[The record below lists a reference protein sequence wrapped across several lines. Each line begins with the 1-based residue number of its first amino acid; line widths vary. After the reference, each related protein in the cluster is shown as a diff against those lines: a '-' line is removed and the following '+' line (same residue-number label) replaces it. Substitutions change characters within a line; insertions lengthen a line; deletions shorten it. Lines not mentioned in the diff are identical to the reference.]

1 MYFEKTWNEKIHTNT
16 AIAFKNVNIFF
27 SNAHI
32 FFPTK
37 IETKSLFLFC
47 QKLYLRQE
55 KTKHFEANFVSYPM
69 FSLFYYF
76 LLFCDNHKSSIHQT
90 KRLQKIQS
98 WSDFFFSIELILSL
112 MNGTVYICA
121 TNFYAFFPGFHSSL
135 HEILVIFQSSQNSSY
150 WIKILYTKFI
160 MGPFVRFG
168 RPSCHSNSS
177 QLHLRYV
184 KLFFG
189 LEKNKKTI
197 KIK

>member
-16 AIAFKNVNIFF
+16 AIAFKNVYIFF

-37 IETKSLFLFC
+37 IETKTLFKTRKNKTLLKPTSYHILCF
-47 QKLYLRQE
+47 LY
-55 KTKHFEANFVSYPM
+55 FIISFFFVIII
-69 FSLFYYF
+69 
-76 LLFCDNHKSSIHQT
+76 NHRFT
-90 KRLQKIQS
+90 KRRDYKKFKVEVT
-98 WSDFFFSIELILSL
+98 FFFSIELMLSL
-112 MNGTVYICA
+112 MWMNGTVYICV
-121 TNFYAFFPGFHSSL
+121 TNFYAFFSGFHSSL
-135 HEILVIFQSSQNSSY
+135 HEILVIFQSLQNCSY

-160 MGPFVRFG
+160 MDPFVRFG

-189 LEKNKKTI
+189 LEKNKKLS
-197 KIK
+197 K